1 MKTPRLLNLSA
12 LASLA
17 LLAAITIVGYAILPA
32 DAQMPVHWGPDG
44 AADFH
49 MARNWALLVPVAVIL
64 FIGVAF
70 QIVLQRG
77 LHGERAAPSLRTAFA
92 GLALLMAALQAGAIA
107 ITLGFA
113 LDMVRL
119 VVFALG
125 VLLIVLGNILPKSQP
140 NAFAG
145 MRLPWTL
152 DDPANWQ
159 ATNRLS
165 GILMM
170 VGGFAMAL
178 AALLIGDKAW
188 LFAITALGIVGPLL
202 AGILFSYR
210 LSRQG
215 RV

>member
-1 MKTPRLLNLSA
+1 
-12 LASLA
+12 
-17 LLAAITIVGYAILPA
+17 
-32 DAQMPVHWGPDG
+32 
-44 AADFH
+44 
-49 MARNWALLVPVAVIL
+49 
-64 FIGVAF
+64 
-70 QIVLQRG
+70 
-77 LHGERAAPSLRTAFA
+77 
-92 GLALLMAALQAGAIA
+92 MAALQAGAIA

-202 AGILFSYR
+202 AGSLLSYR